1 MNLQVRRNKA
11 ALIVAIA
18 TGVAMSACYG
28 APTFYFENAGV
39 TQSGST
45 YTYFVLRKLP
55 NAGCEREGGQETYAK
70 VIQLVN
76 VV

>member
-45 YTYFVLRKLP
+45 YT
-55 NAGCEREGGQETYAK
+55 
-70 VIQLVN
+70 
-76 VV
+76 